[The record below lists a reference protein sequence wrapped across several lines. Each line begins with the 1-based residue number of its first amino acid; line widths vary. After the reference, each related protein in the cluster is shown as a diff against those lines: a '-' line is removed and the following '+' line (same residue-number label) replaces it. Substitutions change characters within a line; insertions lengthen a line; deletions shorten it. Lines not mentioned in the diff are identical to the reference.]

1 MNPSSERRFAWEM
14 RDLGEKGATMKANIN
29 LKALGSLWIAVISL
43 SLTACP
49 GAQNGISGQ
58 VTAPTGQVLS
68 NVSVGAC
75 FGGNCSASNSKEVLV
90 NGGNSTNYQIG
101 GLAPGQY
108 AVIAIKDVNNSGRL
122 DVGDWI
128 GSFGPLNNLTPV
140 TPPANNINVQMG
152 VVTSVQGTTEQL
164 GVRLE
169 ALESLIKH
177 DTP

>member
-1 MNPSSERRFAWEM
+1 
-14 RDLGEKGATMKANIN
+14 MKANIN
-29 LKALGSLWIAVISL
+29 LKALGSPVVAIIGLL
-43 SLTACP
+43 LTACP

-58 VTAPTGQVLS
+58 VTAPNGQVLS

-75 FGGNCSASNSKEVLV
+75 FGGNCGAANSKEVLV
-90 NGGNSTNYQIG
+90 SGGNSAGYQIG

-108 AVIAIKDVNNSGRL
+108 AVIAIKDVNNSGGL

-140 TPPANNINVQMG
+140 TPPANNVNVQMG
-152 VVTSVQGTTEQL
+152 VVTSAQGTAERL
-164 GVRLE
+164 GVTVE
-169 ALESLIKH
+169 SLESLIKH